1 MHPELLEPVRW
12 LPGETKK
19 TPETGTALCLSG
31 GGYRAMLFHTGVLWR
46 LNEAGLLAKLNQV
59 SSVSGGSI
67 TAAALA
73 IAWPQLSFDSA
84 GCASGFAELVAQPLL
99 RLAEESIDERSVV
112 MGGVSPFDSI
122 ADHVAREY
130 RKHLMGNVALAD
142 LPAEPSFVF
151 NATNLETGDLFR
163 FTKNYIAD
171 WRLGQA
177 DPGAID
183 LATAVACSSAFP
195 PVLSPFKLGLRDAN
209 WQSPDGDDADSGLDP
224 DEPPLTDPGYRREIT
239 LSDGGVYDNLGL
251 ETAWKSN
258 FNVYVSDAGGQ
269 LAPDPDPP
277 ADWAR
282 QMLRVLK
289 VIDNQVRSL
298 RKLQVI
304 GSLESGARKG
314 LYIGIRSDPASYQI
328 ADVIPV
334 APAVRKALAK
344 LSTRLA
350 PPGGNNAER
359 LINWGYALCDTGVR
373 AHVDQQQPKGSL
385 PYPDAPL
392 A

>member
-19 TPETGTALCLSG
+19 TPESGTALCLSG

-46 LNEAGLLAKLNQV
+46 LNEAGLLAQLDQV

-73 IAWPQLSFDSA
+73 IAWPQLTFDSA
-84 GCASGFAELVAQPLL
+84 GCASGFKELVAQPLL
-99 RLAEESIDERSVV
+99 RLAEECIDERSVV
-112 MGGVSPFDSI
+112 MGGVSPFDTI

-142 LPAEPSFVF
+142 LPAKPSFVF

-163 FTKNYIAD
+163 FTKSYIAD

-177 DPGAID
+177 DPGSID

-195 PVLSPFKLGLRDAN
+195 PVLSPFKLGLRDAT
-209 WQSPDGDDADSGLDP
+209 WESPDGGNADSDP
-224 DEPPLTDPGYRREIT
+224 DELPLTDPGYRREIT

-251 ETAWKSN
+251 ETAWKSH
-258 FNVYVSDAGGQ
+258 FNVFVSDAGGQ
-269 LAPDPDPP
+269 MAPDPDPP

-328 ADVIPV
+328 PDVIPV
-334 APAVRKALAK
+334 DPAVRKALAK

-350 PPGGNNAER
+350 PPGGDNAER

-373 AHVDQQQPKGSL
+373 AHVHQQEAKGSL
-385 PYPDAPL
+385 PYPDVPL